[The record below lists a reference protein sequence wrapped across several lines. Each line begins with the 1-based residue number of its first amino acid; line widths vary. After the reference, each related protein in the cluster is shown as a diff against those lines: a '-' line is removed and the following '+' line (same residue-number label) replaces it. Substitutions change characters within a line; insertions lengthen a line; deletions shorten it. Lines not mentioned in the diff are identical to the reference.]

1 MSLVINCMREDTLN
15 SPCDQVK
22 QMDNYASERRRAYEI
37 HRNRKRVNNSE
48 EMARWETLR

>member
-1 MSLVINCMREDTLN
+1 MSLVINCMREVTLN

-22 QMDNYASERRRAYEI
+22 QMDYYTPEKQGAYEI

-48 EMARWETLR
+48 EMARWETLL